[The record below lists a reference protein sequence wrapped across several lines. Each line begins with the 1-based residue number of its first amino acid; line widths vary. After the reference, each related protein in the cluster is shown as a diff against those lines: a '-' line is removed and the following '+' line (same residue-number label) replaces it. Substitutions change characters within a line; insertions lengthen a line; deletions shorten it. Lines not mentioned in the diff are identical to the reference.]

1 MSAVDYE
8 SSSDWDLVLS
18 ESAPLVESGFG
29 SMELVE
35 NQRVKVGK
43 AHSAGGVIGAIYR
56 FTGSEGTEID
66 LGTVNYETDNRF
78 ERASLASDSGLVE
91 VSKGSVVQIATGH
104 TAGGT
109 VGDYYVYTGDSPFE
123 GDLSA
128 VNFNTGIDFIDV
140 ATKLLGLEA
149 FGTDEEWVRL
159 APISASGTQNLDGGH
174 IVQSGSD
181 FYRFTGEDDTDFAF
195 SGVDLSSHDDFVEL
209 DLYQSDISKV
219 QVNTNDELYIAAG
232 HDAGGADGALYRY
245 TGSGA
250 TLSLSTIDYTAG
262 ATGP

>member
-1 MSAVDYE
+1 MYLGSDGSELDLGAQDYTSSSWADLDGQSTHASNDGSETLSPYDTVTVSGDHTAGGDPGQVYLYTGVAGSVDLSAVDYE

-91 VSKGSVVQIATGH
+91 VSKGSVVQIASGH

-140 ATKLLGLEA
+140 ASKLLGLEA

-159 APISASGTQNLDGGH
+159 EPISASGTQNLDGGH
-174 IVQSGSD
+174 IVQ
-181 FYRFTGEDDTDFAF
+181 
-195 SGVDLSSHDDFVEL
+195 
-209 DLYQSDISKV
+209 
-219 QVNTNDELYIAAG
+219 
-232 HDAGGADGALYRY
+232 
-245 TGSGA
+245 
-250 TLSLSTIDYTAG
+250 
-262 ATGP
+262 

>member
-1 MSAVDYE
+1 M
-8 SSSDWDLVLS
+8 
-18 ESAPLVESGFG
+18 
-29 SMELVE
+29 
-35 NQRVKVGK
+35 
-43 AHSAGGVIGAIYR
+43 
-56 FTGSEGTEID
+56 
-66 LGTVNYETDNRF
+66 
-78 ERASLASDSGLVE
+78 
-91 VSKGSVVQIATGH
+91 VQIASGH

-140 ATKLLGLEA
+140 ASKLLGLEA

-232 HDAGGADGALYRY
+232 HEAGGADGALYRY

-262 ATGP
+262 GDWTLVDANPPADVDLFAGG

>member
-1 MSAVDYE
+1 M
-8 SSSDWDLVLS
+8 
-18 ESAPLVESGFG
+18 
-29 SMELVE
+29 
-35 NQRVKVGK
+35 
-43 AHSAGGVIGAIYR
+43 
-56 FTGSEGTEID
+56 
-66 LGTVNYETDNRF
+66 
-78 ERASLASDSGLVE
+78 
-91 VSKGSVVQIATGH
+91 VQIATGH

-140 ATKLLGLEA
+140 ASKLLGLEA

-195 SGVDLSSHDDFVEL
+195 
-209 DLYQSDISKV
+209 
-219 QVNTNDELYIAAG
+219 AA
-232 HDAGGADGALYRY
+232 LICLRM
-245 TGSGA
+245 T
-250 TLSLSTIDYTAG
+250 TLSNWTFTRVIFLRFRSTPMTKCISPPVTRPVALTSAVSLHRKWRDTLAQHH
-262 ATGP
+262 